1 MDIQYYKHYLAIGLN
16 IMYQRKRCAM
26 TQEVLS
32 EKVDISRLHLQR
44 IETANAAPS
53 LDTLFKL
60 SEALN
65 VPVTEFFK
73 NIG

>member
-1 MDIQYYKHYLAIGLN
+1 MDIKYYKHYLAVGLN
-16 IMYQRKRCAM
+16 IMYERKRCAL
-26 TQEVLS
+26 TQEQLS
-32 EKVDISRLHLQR
+32 EKIDLSRQQLQR